1 MTFEDIR
8 EGCKFFVSLFQLQF
22 ETEAVQEVISK
33 NEKFDL
39 ILIESIVRPA
49 LAYSYVFKAPVIL
62 VSSFTAVFSNNKIIG
77 SPTHPLLYPICF
89 RNRLYNLSFAEK
101 IHQLYLHY
109 MYEYADY
116 LNEKEESNILR
127 KIFGSEFPSLHELGN
142 NVDMLL
148 LNIHSLWADN
158 QPVAPNV
165 IYMGGIHQLPRKEL
179 PKDLKSY
186 LDSSKSGVIYVSFG
200 TNVLS
205 NMIPEKQIVAIINVL
220 SKLPYDVLWKWDG
233 DSLPLTSTNIRT
245 SKWFPQSD
253 LLRHPAIKLFITQA
267 GLQSTDEAITAEVP
281 LIAFPMLA
289 DQWFNAEKYEKFNI
303 GIKLHILSFTEKQL
317 ETAIDD
323 VINNKSYRRNII
335 KLRHLMRDQPETPL
349 NRTIWW
355 IEHVL
360 RHGGAKHLRS
370 PAANMSYIDYFEVKL
385 MLFILLLITVFIL
398 AFILVLKCFT
408 KFIIRFFSNKNKIKY
423 N

>member
-1 MTFEDIR
+1 M
-8 EGCKFFVSLFQLQF
+8 
-22 ETEAVQEVISK
+22 
-33 NEKFDL
+33 

-127 KIFGSEFPSLHELGN
+127 KIFGSKFPSLHELGN

-179 PKDLKSY
+179 PK
-186 LDSSKSGVIYVSFG
+186 VS
-200 TNVLS
+200 
-205 NMIPEKQIVAIINVL
+205 
-220 SKLPYDVLWKWDG
+220 
-233 DSLPLTSTNIRT
+233 
-245 SKWFPQSD
+245 
-253 LLRHPAIKLFITQA
+253 
-267 GLQSTDEAITAEVP
+267 
-281 LIAFPMLA
+281 
-289 DQWFNAEKYEKFNI
+289 
-303 GIKLHILSFTEKQL
+303 
-317 ETAIDD
+317 
-323 VINNKSYRRNII
+323 
-335 KLRHLMRDQPETPL
+335 
-349 NRTIWW
+349 
-355 IEHVL
+355 
-360 RHGGAKHLRS
+360 
-370 PAANMSYIDYFEVKL
+370 
-385 MLFILLLITVFIL
+385 
-398 AFILVLKCFT
+398 
-408 KFIIRFFSNKNKIKY
+408 
-423 N
+423 